1 MSQAIFRNY
10 TQSLIVYT
18 VMTATQFKIS
28 QLQPTINGT
37 I

>member
-1 MSQAIFRNY
+1 MSKAILEI
-10 TQSLIVYT
+10 TQSLIVT

>member
-1 MSQAIFRNY
+1 MSKAILEI
-10 TQSLIVYT
+10 TQSLIVT
-18 VMTATQFKIS
+18 VMTVTQFKIS

>member
-1 MSQAIFRNY
+1 MSQLFLEI
-10 TQSLIVYT
+10 TQSLIVT